1 MSYNIPKMLNSE
13 FQSPSIKIQD
23 SKLILLIILTL
34 LAPRGGVKILNV
46 LLGMS
51 YNIPKILSSEF
62 QSCSIKIEEFKIN
75 PIHPFNPNSIKGGS
89 KNVKPITR
97 NVL

>member
-46 LLGMS
+46 LLGMT
-51 YNIPKILSSEF
+51 YNISKILSSEF
-62 QSCSIKIEEFKIN
+62 QTPSIKIQDSKLNLLIIL
-75 PIHPFNPNSIKGGS
+75 PYYHHGGEWQFQM
-89 KNVKPITR
+89 
-97 NVL
+97 